1 MSKMTS
7 FKEFVK
13 DNPSLIKFVK
23 EDKMTWQKFYEMYD
37 LYGEDN
43 EIWKDYLNPVETV
56 TSATSALG
64 LSDFLRWFK
73 TVDLDSLQE
82 GINSVS
88 RVIGVLQD
96 FGLKGTNESAKT
108 TYTPRPI
115 YKHFED

>member
-13 DNPSLIKFVK
+13 ENPSLVSFVK

-37 LYGEDN
+37 LYGSDN
-43 EIWKDYLNPVETV
+43 EVWKEYLNPVETAKAAV
-56 TSATSALG
+56 TSVGIT
-64 LSDFLRWFK
+64 DFLNWVK

-88 RVIGVLQD
+88 RVVGLLQD
-96 FGLKGTNESAKT
+96 FGIKDTNTKS